1 MATGKRDTLIV
12 GLRNAY
18 ALEGQALSTM
28 ENVRSR
34 LEHYPE
40 FQSAVALHIQ
50 ETEQQQRSV
59 EQLLGRFGEEPSTLK
74 EAAMKLAGNLQSMMH
89 GMASDEVL
97 KNLFALYAFEHFEIA
112 TYTSLIA
119 MADDCGET
127 EVVQTC
133 RQILTQEEAAG
144 QKLQQLLVPVT
155 KAYIQREAADLA
167 ASR

>member
-1 MATGKRDTLIV
+1 
-12 GLRNAY
+12 
-18 ALEGQALSTM
+18 
-28 ENVRSR
+28 
-34 LEHYPE
+34 
-40 FQSAVALHIQ
+40 
-50 ETEQQQRSV
+50 
-59 EQLLGRFGEEPSTLK
+59 
-74 EAAMKLAGNLQSMMH
+74 
-89 GMASDEVL
+89 
-97 KNLFALYAFEHFEIA
+97 
-112 TYTSLIA
+112 